1 MGLLDTVKINTQTA
15 TPSVTTAAST
25 TTASTVTNPLP
36 LVKDTKKDENMGLTV
51 EKTTQKPGESIDERL
66 SRFYTKYK
74 DATPEEKEKFLDKY
88 ITQYYSEIKGKS
100 RSEQIQ
106 IQLADYKKLIANTK
120 KGDSYEMLAK
130 RINILEKENQVSA
143 AKNLTIEQS
152 NLELKKRGEIGIAK
166 TIQNCDKGNQVEL
179 TKLVV
184 DSKNAQ
190 AINIGASHAS
200 ELDVKNQTPAV
211 NLYKTADISKE
222 EKIQLGET
230 LINQYNKFDIT
241 NQVEIH
247 RAMSDKN
254 YWDIATIR
262 YAASNICKLDESNR
276 ADALTITEATGDEKA
291 IDAAEEALQEAE
303 TAQDTQDTNTKEQ
316 TISEATDKA
325 ATKDLSSKLKE
336 IETSN
341 SISKEAQIK
350 ELVKHAT
357 PGQLETLLSQQNPSM
372 DLINAALEQN
382 PTSNVLLKIISLTG
396 NMADK
401 EQKEL
406 VEKIN
411 NVYSANVITSK
422 MSLFSAKTQNIFIK
436 ECTDKSNLKTINR
449 MFLSASAKSTYDEL
463 MKENRMVG

>member
-1 MGLLDTVKINTQTA
+1 MGLFDLTKINTASTQTTISTA
-15 TPSVTTAAST
+15 TPAAKT
-25 TTASTVTNPLP
+25 TTPAAATTVPIVNPKTP
-36 LVKDTKKDENMGLTV
+36 DITKGVTV
-51 EKTTQKPGESIDERL
+51 EKTGESIDERL

-143 AKNLTIEQS
+143 AKNLTVEQS
-152 NLELKKRGEIGIAK
+152 NLELRKRGEIGIAK

-200 ELDVKNQTPAV
+200 ELDVKNQIPAV

-230 LINQYNKFDIT
+230 LINQYSKFDKT

-247 RAMSDKN
+247 RIMSDKK
-254 YWDIATIR
+254 YWDTTTIE
-262 YAASNICKLDESNR
+262 YAASNICKLDEANR
-276 ADALTITEATGDEKA
+276 ADALKITEETGNEKA
-291 IDAAEEALQEAE
+291 INAAEEALAEAE
-303 TAQDTQDTNTKEQ
+303 EAKNAQDTQDANAKEEK
-316 TISEATDKA
+316 ISETTDKTEA
-325 ATKDLSSKLKE
+325 KDLSSKLNE
-336 IETSN
+336 IETN
-341 SISKEAQIK
+341 PVNKEAQIK
-350 ELVKHAT
+350 ELVKNAT
-357 PGQLETLLSQQNPSM
+357 PGQLETLLSQNPSM
-372 DLINAALEQN
+372 ALINAALEQN
-382 PTSNVLLKIISLTG
+382 PTSNVLLKIINLTG

-401 EQKEL
+401 DQKAL

-411 NVYSANVITSK
+411 NVYSVNSITSK
-422 MSLFSAKTQNIFIK
+422 ISLFSSKAQNIFIK
-436 ECTDKSNLKTINR
+436 ECADKSNLKTINR
-449 MFLSASAKSTYDEL
+449 MFLSTSAKSTYDAL
-463 MKENRMVG
+463 MKTA